1 MRDTIGIFDFLK
13 NNPGISITGITE
25 TEIVLTGKYE
35 LCSCMIG
42 YGNIDENYELE
53 IKIPNSFPK
62 GIPIVREISNKIPRD
77 YNHHI
82 NFTDDSLCLGSD
94 IRIQT
99 EIYNNP
105 TLNGFMNKCVVPFL
119 TAATIKIKTGNTEV
133 FRGLAHSNRGLLDD
147 YKDIFSVNTDEQ
159 VIQILKALE
168 LRKRIANKL
177 LCPCG
182 CGKRLGNCKL
192 HFMINKIRKINY
204 RSWFKKLNAKL
215 NLRPSQNINPK
226 HIKTQLKKILESI
239 SL

>member
-1 MRDTIGIFDFLK
+1 MKDTIGIFDFLK
-13 NNPGISITGITE
+13 NNPGISITSIEE
-25 TEIVLTGKYE
+25 TEITLTGKYE
-35 LCSCMIG
+35 LCSCMTG
-42 YGNIDENYELE
+42 YGNVDENYELE

-105 TLNGFMNKCVVPFL
+105 TLDGFMNKCIVPFL
-119 TAATIKIKTGNTEV
+119 TAATIKIKTENTEV
-133 FRGLAHSNRGLLDD
+133 FRGLAHGDRGLLDD

-159 VIQILKALE
+159 VIQILKALG

-182 CGKRLGNCKL
+182 CGKKLGNCKL
-192 HFMINKIRKINY
+192 HFVINKVRKINY
-204 RSWFKKLNAKL
+204 RSWFKQLDKKLK
-215 NLRPSQNINPK
+215 LRPPSKIPKRQINK
-226 HIKTQLKKILESI
+226 MINKLFKTQQ
-239 SL
+239 